1 MRSKALALGLALLAA
16 ACSNQ
21 AASTRGPSA
30 APAAGAPAV
39 SPSPTAVPIQ
49 IETHG
54 GNGQYVTIVESIR
67 GRKVYTIRA
76 LSTFATSYGTNAA
89 TGSLEQPH
97 VTFVDKSGST
107 TVADAPK
114 ARVTARDKTVVM
126 TGGVH
131 ARTSAG
137 TVLTCDTL
145 TYHGDTERFDGRGH
159 VRLDSPNGADSVAI
173 SGDRLDG
180 DVRLQDV
187 KITRGTR

>member
-1 MRSKALALGLALLAA
+1 MRSRALPPALGLAVMLAGCSHQPA
-16 ACSNQ
+16 ATGP
-21 AASTRGPSA
+21 AASA
-30 APAAGAPAV
+30 VPAASASA
-39 SPSPTAVPIQ
+39 TAVPIQ
-49 IETHG
+49 VETHG
-54 GNGQYVTIVESIR
+54 EGGQYVTIVESIR

-76 LSTFATSYGTNAA
+76 LSTQATSYGTNAA

-97 VTFVDKSGST
+97 ITFIDKGGST

-114 ARVTARDKTVVM
+114 AHVTARDKTVVM

-145 TYHGDTERFDGRGH
+145 TYHGDKERFEGVGH
-159 VRLDSPNGADSVAI
+159 VRLESPNGADSVRI

-187 KITRGTR
+187 KITRGGA